1 MSTTTNNI
9 DVSGAYFSTWPSP
22 EERQREAWRQ
32 YKAMA
37 KELAEGAEEA
47 QAKRAYFERVKAKK
61 AHTWTGVH
69 QPRPKPGQAFHH
81 CRKHQYG
88 WNKSR
93 PIDCRFATLDEST
106 GAIRFDSNAAMAER
120 DRVHDAYV
128 QLSAA
133 YAWDKDGVSWPDV
146 YKNEFSFARYE

>member
-1 MSTTTNNI
+1 MSTMSTTTTNK
-9 DVSGAYFSTWPSP
+9 
-22 EERQREAWRQ
+22 QAWQNFRGVQ
-32 YKAMA
+32 QHLVQAA
-37 KELAEGAEEA
+37 KEA
-47 QAKRAYFERVKAKK
+47 QGKRAYFDLVKAQK
-61 AHTWTGVH
+61 AHTWTGAY

-106 GAIRFDSNAAMAER
+106 GAIRFDGDAAIAER

-146 YKNEFSFARYE
+146 IRMSFLCSI